1 MKKELNLM
9 AFDLGASNGR
19 AMMGSFDGDRI
30 RLSELHRFENGI
42 VDILG
47 TAYWNPIRLYSELI
61 KGFAAAKTAGISTD
75 CFGIDTWGVDYGL
88 LDKGGSLLGNV
99 ISYRNFTDR
108 DMEEA
113 FEKVPQKEI
122 FDRTGI
128 ASLNFNTIFQL
139 YQRKLH
145 DDPAL
150 DNADC
155 LLMVPDLLGYFLTGE
170 KKAEYTNATTGMLI
184 NYRTKDWDREL
195 AGRFGIPTN
204 IFPEIDR
211 AGQIRGKLTK
221 QLAEELGTDRIS
233 FAAVGT
239 HDTASAVAAI
249 PGKGSF
255 AFCSSGTWSLFG
267 VETPQAIVNDNVF
280 RSNFSNEGTVQGGC
294 RPLKNI
300 MGMWIIQ
307 ECRRNWQKENKNYS
321 WNDIVELAQKEKP
334 LQCIIDPDDSVFF
347 NPGNM
352 PEIIREYCRRTNQH
366 IPENDGQIA
375 RCVYESLA
383 LKYRWAME
391 CMEEIKGEPI
401 DTLNI
406 VGGGIQNKFLNRCVA
421 DAVGRCVITGPI
433 EGAAIGNCLM
443 QAVALGELSGIE
455 EVREVV
461 RRSETPEIYEPH
473 PSDEWSEAYE
483 KLLKLIDDKNR

>member
-1 MKKELNLM
+1 MGKNLNLM

-19 AMMGSFDGDRI
+19 AMVGQFDGDTI

-47 TAYWNPIRLYSELI
+47 VGYWDTTKLFFEMT
-61 KGFAAAKTAGISTD
+61 KGLAAAKKADMKLD

-88 LDKGGSLLGNV
+88 LDKNGRLLGNV
-99 ISYRNFTDR
+99 ISYRNSVDA

-113 FEKVPQKEI
+113 FKVVPQREI

-128 ASLNFNTIFQL
+128 ASCNYNTLFQL
-139 YQRKLH
+139 YARKRIN
-145 DDPAL
+145 DTAL
-150 DNADC
+150 ENADTF
-155 LLMVPDLLGYFLTGE
+155 LMLPDLLGYFLTGE
-170 KKAEYTNATTGMLI
+170 KRNEYTIATTSMMI
-184 NYRTKDWDREL
+184 NYKTKDWDKEL
-195 AGRFGIPTN
+195 VSRFGISPD
-204 IFPEIDR
+204 IFPQLDR
-211 AGQIRGKLTK
+211 AGQLRGKLYGA
-221 QLAEELGTDRIS
+221 LADELGMDPVN
-233 FAAVGT
+233 FAAVGC

-249 PGKGSF
+249 PGEGSF

-267 VETPQAIVNDNVF
+267 VETPQAIVDDNVF
-280 RSNFSNEGTVQGGC
+280 TSNFANEGTVQGGC

-307 ECRRNWQKENKNYS
+307 ECRRNWIKEGKNYS
-321 WNDIVELAQKEKP
+321 WNDIVELALQEKP
-334 LQCIIDPDDSVFF
+334 LVSIIDPDYGEFF

-352 PEIIREYCRRTNQH
+352 PQRIRDYCKKTGQPV
-366 IPENDGQIA
+366 PENDGQIA

-383 LKYRWAME
+383 LKYRWALE
-391 CMEEIKGEPI
+391 RLEEIKGMPI

-421 DAVGRCVITGPI
+421 DATERRVITGPI

-461 RRSETPEIYEPH
+461 RRSEKPDIYDPQ
-473 PSDEWSEAYE
+473 PSEAWRDAYGR
-483 KLLKLIDDKNR
+483 LLNLL